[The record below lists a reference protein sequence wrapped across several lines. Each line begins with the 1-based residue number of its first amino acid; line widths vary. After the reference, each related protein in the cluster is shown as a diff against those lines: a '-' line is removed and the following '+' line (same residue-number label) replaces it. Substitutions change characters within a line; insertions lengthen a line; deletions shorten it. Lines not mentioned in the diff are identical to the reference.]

1 MLVLLIRHEGN
12 VCELA
17 KIAKLQFGSFLLLID
32 INGFVAV
39 HMVELGCIRCISRD
53 KRSVAPR
60 WNAQNL
66 DMSGLYSVLSSFAPN
81 EHPIDTRNVIDSSWT
96 SD

>member
-17 KIAKLQFGSFLLLID
+17 KIAKLQFGSFLLLLD

-66 DMSGLYSVLSSFAPN
+66 DIGDKEVRSLLCSVFFC
-81 EHPIDTRNVIDSSWT
+81 TK
-96 SD
+96 

>member
-17 KIAKLQFGSFLLLID
+17 EIAKLQFGSFLLLFD

-39 HMVELGCIRCISRD
+39 QMVELG
-53 KRSVAPR
+53 
-60 WNAQNL
+60 
-66 DMSGLYSVLSSFAPN
+66 LYPLHLS
-81 EHPIDTRNVIDSSWT
+81 
-96 SD
+96 